1 MGRASIGLGVV
12 RLIRWATQSPDNRG
26 WRVRQQEDDA
36 DHETVVARNLSPKL
50 FENFYRDEY
59 PQTLALVLALR
70 GPRVGAEDVAQ
81 EAFLRAYQRWEAVA
95 LLERPEH
102 WVRRVAL
109 NLATSRW
116 RRLGAEARALVKL
129 GRRDDGRDHA
139 ADVDGADWFWE
150 QVRRLPRHQQR
161 VVALRYAADLPVAEI
176 ADVLELA
183 QGTVTAALHHAR
195 KRLAELTD
203 DEGRLS

>member
-1 MGRASIGLGVV
+1 M
-12 RLIRWATQSPDNRG
+12 
-26 WRVRQQEDDA
+26 RQQGEDA
-36 DHETVVARNLSPKL
+36 DHETAVVRNLPPKP
-50 FENFYRDEY
+50 FEDFYRDEY

-70 GPRVGAEDVAQ
+70 GPRVGVEGVAQ
-81 EAFLRAYQRWEAVA
+81 EAFLRAFQRWEEVAV
-95 LLERPEH
+95 LERPDH

-109 NLATSRW
+109 NLATSKW
-116 RRLGAEARALVKL
+116 RRLGAEARALVRL
-129 GRRDDGRDHA
+129 AGSDEGRDRM
-139 ADVDGADWFWE
+139 ADVDGADWFWQ

-195 KRLAELTD
+195 QRLAELVD
-203 DEGRLS
+203 EEGRLS